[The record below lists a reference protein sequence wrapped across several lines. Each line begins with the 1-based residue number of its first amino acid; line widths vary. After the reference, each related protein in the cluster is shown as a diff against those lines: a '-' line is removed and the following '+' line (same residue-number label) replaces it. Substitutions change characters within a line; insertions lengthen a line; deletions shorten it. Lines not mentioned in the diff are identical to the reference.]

1 MEVIHYLVI
10 LKVTQ
15 PKMVTQNEKCWMVWG
30 YGLYYY
36 EQHLYG
42 DCEGVTQKTYPQV
55 RKLYSSEIYVLLL
68 NKSTNA

>member
-15 PKMVTQNEKCWMVWG
+15 PKMASKNEKGWMVWG

-42 DCEGVTQKTYPQV
+42 DCDGGH
-55 RKLYSSEIYVLLL
+55 SENLSPSQETIQCRNLRVAS
-68 NKSTNA
+68 K